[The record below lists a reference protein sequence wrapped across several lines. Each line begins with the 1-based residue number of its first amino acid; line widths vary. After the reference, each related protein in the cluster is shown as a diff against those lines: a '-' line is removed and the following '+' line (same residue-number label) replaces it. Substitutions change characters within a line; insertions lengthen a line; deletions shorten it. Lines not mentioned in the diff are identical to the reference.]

1 MNDKKVEKAWDRL
14 KAKGINSEE
23 ELQKALKEN
32 PIEIGMFT
40 MPYKKSEKIIASE

>member
-1 MNDKKVEKAWDRL
+1 MDKKVEKAWEKL

-23 ELQKALKEN
+23 ELQKAVKEN

-40 MPYKKSEKIIASE
+40 MPYKKSEKIISSE